1 MSLYRRKDKD
11 GNLVTPYWYCE
22 FTDGGNVVRKSTEV
36 EIRTSST
43 KAFEKSQAAARQ
55 KEALIKQ
62 EYFKEKK
69 ETAANA
75 GLKPD
80 VTFQDFVKKF
90 LSWVEVK
97 HKDKPKT
104 VRYYGERVTAL
115 LRFESLK
122 SALLSKIDDE
132 LIADFVRWR
141 SKTTVAR
148 GNGKNAT
155 VDTFRPVKVAT
166 VNRDLTVL
174 KRVLNIAHEWK
185 YRTQQPRIRNLSGE
199 EGHERVITHDEEQVY
214 LAAAP
219 QPLQDFITMALDTG
233 LRPDSELCALRWE
246 NVHFEPVGKA
256 RFGYVHIPRGKTKNS
271 KRNVPLSAP
280 VRAILTRRH
289 EAAGKPEG
297 GFVFAREDGT
307 AVPYT
312 SIDTQHDRTIDKLEF
327 RFRIYDCRH
336 TFGTRLGETGADA
349 YTICKLMGHS
359 NILVSQRYVHP
370 TPERLETAFANLD
383 TYNQQRRARAAKER
397 AKKNGARK
405 KPKARGRTA

>member
-1 MSLYRRKDKD
+1 MSLYQRKYKD
-11 GNLVTPYWYCE
+11 GNLVTPHWYCE
-22 FTDGGNVVRKSTEV
+22 FNDGGKVVRKSTEV

-62 EYFKEKK
+62 EYFRQQK
-69 ETAANA
+69 ETAENA
-75 GLKPD
+75 GFKPD
-80 VTFQDFVKKF
+80 ANFQDFVKKF

-104 VRYYGERVTAL
+104 VRYYSERVAAL
-115 LRFESLK
+115 LRFDSLK
-122 SALLSKIDDE
+122 LAHLSKIDDE
-132 LIADFVRWR
+132 LIAEFVRWR

-148 GNGKNAT
+148 GNGKKAT
-155 VDTFRPVKVAT
+155 VDTLRPVTIAT

-185 YRTQQPRIRNLSGE
+185 YRTQRPRIRNLSGE
-199 EGHERVITHDEEQVY
+199 EGHERVITHEEEQIY

-219 QPLQDFITMALDTG
+219 QPLQDFVTIALDTG
-233 LRPDSELCALRWE
+233 LRPDSELCAVRWE
-246 NVHFEPVGKA
+246 NVHFEPAGKA

-271 KRNVPLSAP
+271 KRNVPLSAL
-280 VRAILTRRH
+280 VRTILKHRY
-289 EAAGKPEG
+289 EAAGKPQT
-297 GFVFAREDGT
+297 GFVFARENGT

-312 SIDTQHDRTIDKLEF
+312 SIDTQHDRTIDKLAF

-370 TPERLETAFANLD
+370 TPERLETAFSNLD
-383 TYNQQRRARAAKER
+383 TYNQERRARAAKH
-397 AKKNGARK
+397 AKENGARK
-405 KPKARGRTA
+405 KPKARGQTA